1 MLTLFALPSN
11 GALTFKVTNQVTA
24 LSAIA
29 AWVRGTIINI
39 GLTELTNIA
48 LAALALIFVVQI

>member
-11 GALTFKVTNQVTA
+11 GALTFEVTNQVTA
-24 LSAIA
+24 LSAVA
-29 AWVRGTIINI
+29 AWVRGTINI